1 MRYALCPLG
10 LPAFYAWH
18 SGLAPLVLAA
28 PKAACQPPFFLIIPC
43 YYLLDN
49 VSTCLIFL
57 VTNQDS
63 KTNGRR
69 YRRMTEKKPIKIQT
83 DSKKAEINEDQ
94 TEATTSDDQN
104 TNGDSDRIKELEAK
118 LESKEKEAEETYDRL
133 LRVSAEFDNY
143 KKRSTRELEDYRKF
157 ANQSLIKEMLSVVD
171 NLELAMDS
179 TDGHKAIDKDLLQ
192 GLEMTHKEILKVFE
206 KFNVKPIEAKGQPF
220 DPTFHEAVMQEE
232 TNDSPKNTV
241 INELQRG
248 YMIHDRLLRPSMV
261 VVAKPK
267 ENKDSEDQHET

>member
-1 MRYALCPLG
+1 M
-10 LPAFYAWH
+10 
-18 SGLAPLVLAA
+18 S
-28 PKAACQPPFFLIIPC
+28 
-43 YYLLDN
+43 
-49 VSTCLIFL
+49 
-57 VTNQDS
+57 
-63 KTNGRR
+63 
-69 YRRMTEKKPIKIQT
+69 EKKSIKIQT
-83 DSKKAEINEDQ
+83 DSKKDESRDIE
-94 TEATTSDDQN
+94 TESTTPDEQIL
-104 TNGDSDRIKELEAK
+104 NGEKDPIKELEAK
-118 LESKEKEAEETYDRL
+118 LESKEKEAGESYDRL

-143 KKRSTRELEDYRKF
+143 KKRSSREMEEFRKF

-171 NLELAMDS
+171 NLELAMNS
-179 TDGHKAIDKDLLQ
+179 TSGQKAVNKDLLQ

-206 KFNVKPIEAKGQPF
+206 KFNVKPIDAKGQPF

-267 ENKDSEDQHET
+267 ENNEGEMPHKKEE

>member
-1 MRYALCPLG
+1 M
-10 LPAFYAWH
+10 
-18 SGLAPLVLAA
+18 S
-28 PKAACQPPFFLIIPC
+28 
-43 YYLLDN
+43 
-49 VSTCLIFL
+49 
-57 VTNQDS
+57 
-63 KTNGRR
+63 
-69 YRRMTEKKPIKIQT
+69 EKKTIKIQT
-83 DSKKAEINEDQ
+83 DSKEVKNREVKSESNASDEQIINDAEDSING
-94 TEATTSDDQN
+94 ADDPM
-104 TNGDSDRIKELEAK
+104 KELEAK
-118 LESKEKEAEETYDRL
+118 LEAKEKEAVETYDRF

-143 KKRSTRELEDYRKF
+143 KKRSSREMEEFRKF

-171 NLELAMDS
+171 NLELAMNS
-179 TDGHKAIDKDLLQ
+179 TNGHKAIDKDLLQ

-206 KFNVKPIEAKGQPF
+206 KFNVKPIDAKGQPF

-267 ENKDSEDQHET
+267 NNDAGENPPEKEK

>member
-1 MRYALCPLG
+1 M
-10 LPAFYAWH
+10 
-18 SGLAPLVLAA
+18 S
-28 PKAACQPPFFLIIPC
+28 
-43 YYLLDN
+43 
-49 VSTCLIFL
+49 
-57 VTNQDS
+57 
-63 KTNGRR
+63 
-69 YRRMTEKKPIKIQT
+69 EKKTIKIQT
-83 DSKKAEINEDQ
+83 DSKKAKSGEIEP
-94 TEATTSDDQN
+94 EATPPEEQII
-104 TNGDSDRIKELEAK
+104 NGDDDPIKELEAK
-118 LESKEKEAEETYDRL
+118 LEAKEKEAGESYDRL

-143 KKRSTRELEDYRKF
+143 KKRSAREMEEFRKF

-171 NLELAMDS
+171 NLELAMNS

-206 KFNVKPIEAKGQPF
+206 KFNVKPIDAKGQPF

-267 ENKDSEDQHET
+267 